1 MKKVGHNIRIIIV
14 GTNKSQILD
23 ADEEFIVEFSKDEPL
38 REDFEDIND
47 LIDNAIQTSFYKGD
61 IIRELEI
68 DGNDFVRSLIIDTL
82 QKNQMNAGDSVP
94 ELSSLP
100 FLSNADPSDVYDMV
114 FEVLSSLNDDLEE
127 PNEY

>member
-1 MKKVGHNIRIIIV
+1 M

-61 IIRELEI
+61 IIRKLEI

-82 QKNQMNAGDSVP
+82 QKNQMNAGDS
-94 ELSSLP
+94 
-100 FLSNADPSDVYDMV
+100 
-114 FEVLSSLNDDLEE
+114 
-127 PNEY
+127 